1 MRRTEQAQGLRLM
14 KFEEVYGRTVRGE
27 LSQAEAADV
36 LGMSERTFR
45 RWRDRFE
52 ADGAEGL
59 YDRRLGRAS
68 ARRAPVDEV
77 ARVLALFDT
86 RYWDFTAK
94 HFHEKLVAEHGCE
107 RSYNW
112 VRLTLQANRRM
123 RAAPRRG
130 AHRRKRPRRAL
141 PGMMV
146 HQDGSRHEW
155 VPGHWWDLIVTMD
168 DATSEVYS
176 AFFVD
181 EEGTM
186 SSFRAL
192 SEVIGARGRFCSLYA
207 DRASHYWHTPEAGGR
222 VDKDNPTQV
231 GRALH
236 QLGIELIPA
245 YSPEARGR
253 SERMFGTLQTRLPQE
268 LRLAGITEMAEANRF
283 LREVYL
289 PQHNARFQV
298 MPEAQGS
305 AFVPFTGALDDILCI
320 QEERTVSNDNTVR
333 YRGLSLQ
340 ILPDR
345 HRRHYV
351 KATVRVHEYPDGTLA
366 VFHGPPMS
374 CTIPG
379 HRRAHRQPNSAGR
392 VSRFDATGRKPVD
405 KWTAAPRLTTSPQ
418 ANHNNR
424 SGQLIWYINRS
435 THNVLDS
442 RRSQGSAK

>member
-366 VFHGPPMS
+366 VFHGPR
-374 CTIPG
+374 CLA
-379 HRRAHRQPNSAGR
+379 RYR
-392 VSRFDATGRKPVD
+392 ATGEPIDNQTRQ
-405 KWTAAPRLTTSPQ
+405 AA
-418 ANHNNR
+418 
-424 SGQLIWYINRS
+424 
-435 THNVLDS
+435 
-442 RRSQGSAK
+442 